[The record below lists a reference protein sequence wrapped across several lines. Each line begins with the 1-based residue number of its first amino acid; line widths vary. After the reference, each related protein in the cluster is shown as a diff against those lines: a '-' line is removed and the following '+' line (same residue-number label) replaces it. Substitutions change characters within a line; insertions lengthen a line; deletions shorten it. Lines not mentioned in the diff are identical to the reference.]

1 MRPSRFIVPGCFGIV
16 GLVGIFSAFPESAF
30 AAFPPITFRHQHHL
44 FTIDPDLTSWGAP
57 QEVWMYEGKE
67 IVPPADLRVDGDEI
81 PAPPPGF
88 TRGTRTGWNPSAI
101 RATLEQKIGP
111 ALRRAPGT
119 VTIKGSGSGI
129 TFEGVG
135 LTGRELDMGILTSR
149 TVTALRQN
157 VTDVVIPVT
166 ETQPSVT
173 VESPELR
180 AMGIKEVVTVGESNF
195 AGSPT
200 NRRHNIAVGLGKFN
214 GHLVR
219 QGETFSFGNVLGPV
233 DGSTGYRKELV
244 IKGDRTEPDYGGGLC
259 QVSTTAYRG
268 VWEYGL
274 PIAQRKNHS
283 YAVNYYGPQGTD
295 ATVYPPNPD
304 MKFTN
309 DTPGAL
315 LMQTHQENSNAYFV
329 YYGTRDTR
337 TADVWG
343 PLVLGYR
350 SAPPDKTLMTT
361 ELPPGQ
367 RRKVGDRHPGMTV
380 KWFRQVQMPGQ
391 EMKTEPVLSIYEA
404 RPLFYEVGVAAM
416 PPETIDTE
424 EEPTIF

>member
-1 MRPSRFIVPGCFGIV
+1 MRLRFAPLGIFV
-16 GLVGIFSAFPESAF
+16 LVGILGFFPESSHAYD
-30 AAFPPITFRHQHHL
+30 PITYRYRHHL
-44 FTIDPDLTSWGAP
+44 FTIDPDVAGWGAP
-57 QEVWMYEGKE
+57 QEVWYYDQKE
-67 IVPPADLRVDGDEI
+67 VVPPASLRVDGDNI
-81 PAPPPGF
+81 PALPPGF
-88 TRGTRTGWNPSAI
+88 LRSTKAGWNDGAI
-101 RATLEQKIGP
+101 RTTLEKKIGS
-111 ALRRAPGT
+111 ALRRAPGS
-119 VTIKGSGSGI
+119 VTIRGTGSGI

-135 LTGRELDMGILTSR
+135 LTGREVDIGVLAAR
-149 TVTALRQN
+149 TLTALRNN
-157 VTDVVIPVT
+157 VTDIVIPVS

-180 AMGIKEVVTVGESNF
+180 AMGITEVVTVGESNF
-195 AGSPT
+195 AGSPV
-200 NRRHNIAVGLGKFN
+200 NRRHNIAVGLSKFN
-214 GHLVR
+214 GHLIA
-219 QGETFSFGNVLGPV
+219 QGETFSFGKVLGPV

-283 YAVNYYGPQGTD
+283 YAVGYYGPQGTD

-315 LMQTHQENSNAYFV
+315 LMQTYSENSNAYFI
-329 YYGTRDTR
+329 YYGTRDAR

-343 PLVLGYR
+343 PLVLGTR
-350 SAPPDKTLMTT
+350 AAPPDRTLMTT
-361 ELPPGQ
+361 ELPPGE
-367 RRKVGDRHPGMTV
+367 RRKVGDRHAGMTV
-380 KWFRQVQMPGQ
+380 KWYRQVQMPGQ

-404 RPLFYEVGVAAM
+404 RPLFYEVGVEAM
-416 PPETIDTE
+416 PPADPATTVTPDIL
-424 EEPTIF
+424 